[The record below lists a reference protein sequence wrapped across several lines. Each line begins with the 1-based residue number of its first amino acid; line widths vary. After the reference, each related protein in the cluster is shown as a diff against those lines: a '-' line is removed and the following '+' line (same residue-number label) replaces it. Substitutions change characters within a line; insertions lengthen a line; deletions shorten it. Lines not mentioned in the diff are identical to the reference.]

1 MDKYICLS
9 LQQLNAILSPPLGN
23 CNRLIAQQLYLIL
36 TSLPPPPLNCK
47 HSTFHPH
54 CDYTTKISFHI
65 KQNKITQGAIL
76 AIPVGDSYNIYLFLT
91 INRKLPR
98 HHCYRL

>member
-1 MDKYICLS
+1 MDKNTCLS
-9 LQQLNAILSPPLGN
+9 LQQQNAILSPPLGN
-23 CNRLIAQQLYLIL
+23 CNRLHAQQLYLIL
-36 TSLPPPPLNCK
+36 TSLSPSIVNTQPP
-47 HSTFHPH
+47 TPH

-76 AIPVGDSYNIYLFLT
+76 AIPVRDSYNIYLFLT